1 MVKYDDCGR
10 AYVGV
15 SNKGPELTTNIV
27 LGDVFVGRIQGGSWR
42 DSTELR
48 RRTLNKIEI
57 VMSKIVGMYIY
68 HHFQCRK

>member
-10 AYVGV
+10 AYVSV

-27 LGDVFVGRIQGGSWR
+27 LGDVIVGRIQGGSWR

-48 RRTLNKIEI
+48 RRTLK
-57 VMSKIVGMYIY
+57 K
-68 HHFQCRK
+68 